1 MTLHNIT
8 LKETVTKNMV
18 IEAETLEDA
27 EVIALN
33 HHFGWSDKADNAR
46 IRELST
52 TIEGSVLETRE
63 KLSYGSIRRPAK
75 D

>member
-33 HHFGWSDKADNAR
+33 HLNIWYG
-46 IRELST
+46 LT
-52 TIEGSVLETRE
+52 PSVLKPVSVVPRKKNST
-63 KLSYGSIRRPAK
+63 IF
-75 D
+75 